1 MTIGKLISFIVTLSF
16 IGLLNYG
23 LTLLSDFS
31 FIEISLFV
39 ALVCVFIIYFF
50 SSSGGYTSR
59 SLDMQVQAA
68 TGMKLNE
75 TQGKFSP
82 SYAFYASVFYLILS
96 LIATF
101 FTYREY
107 FSI

>member
-1 MTIGKLISFIVTLSF
+1 MTIVKIISFIVTLSA

-23 LTLLSDFS
+23 LTLASDFS
-31 FIEISLFV
+31 FIEISVFV

-59 SLDMQVQAA
+59 SLDMQVQAD
-68 TGMKLNE
+68 TGIKVTK
-75 TQGKFSP
+75 TQEKFSP
-82 SYAFYASVFYLILS
+82 SSAFYASAFYLILS

-107 FSI
+107 FIK